1 MKLIFLTSI
10 FITLFSETLLEILP
24 KEYDHCVCN
33 VSQGLDTIVVYV
45 TNGPPEPLDKEVL
58 LDDEVTA
65 GQFLEKLCP
74 EYAYDE
80 NPRVCCSLTHLRELH
95 KTIDLLE
102 ALGFSRCPSCF
113 QNLLQ
118 LLCTSNCAPYQNQF
132 MQVTETAFIDDGDH
146 KSEII
151 KSLNIHVSKLYAYK
165 TYESCSEV
173 QGLFPGSLL
182 YDLLC
187 GAWGSSQCTTERLL
201 EQLGKPVT
209 EGGKTYARTSFK
221 LHVEEKVVVNGRT
234 FFPVKTP
241 YFKCSEAPGPNLSA
255 CNCYD
260 CKASCAAKALEPP
273 VFPEEG
279 KSFSVFQ
286 IDGFIFCAIL
296 GFGLFSTCVTV
307 IFCCLSHPCFKRPLS
322 KTKNDKKSSF
332 EKSFYSP
339 SKTFGNWF
347 EERLETAF
355 MHWAIFVSKYPVLI
369 VMLSLFI
376 CSICSLGLVFNSV
389 ITTDPVEL
397 WVFPNSEARR
407 DMEDYN
413 KHFGSFYRVEQII
426 ITPTNRET
434 FYHPIIVNHELKN
447 ISWGPVFQQDFLLAA
462 FKLQEQV
469 ENLTATLDGT
479 PIHLKDICLAPLK
492 PLNTECAIQS
502 LFGYF
507 QNKIERFYNKTDYL
521 FHFKRCSLADK
532 TIACFAPYGGPI
544 DDMSLV
550 LSGFHETFDSA
561 EALSIT
567 FPLLNYNE
575 ESKNVKARMWES
587 ELVDFLKNYS
597 HPLMNI
603 SFMTERSLED
613 EYIRGSQSDILLIS
627 ISYLLMFCYI
637 VITLGDYHRCKTFL
651 LGSKFCL
658 GSAGVLIVLISVIST
673 LGLLCFLGIPSTF
686 IVLEAVPFLVLAV
699 GVDNIFIL
707 VQAYQRGEKKPDQS
721 LEEYIGLVVGKVAPS
736 ILLSSVSMSSCFF
749 IGALMKSPAVCLFA
763 FYAGVA
769 ILVNFL
775 LQMTCFLAIFI
786 LDCRREEKRKL
797 DFCCCFTISE
807 VNDAKKCHSKN
818 GVIHRMMQKIY
829 IPLLMKNYV
838 RYFVMIFFGIWLCSS
853 IAVINKIEVGLEAEL
868 TFPNDSYLVNYLQD
882 IKKYSSIGH
891 PVYFGITGEY
901 NYTDVNAQKK
911 ICSAQSFCESN
922 SITSEIGRMAK
933 VKNRTYIALQPISW
947 LDNYFEYLQSES
959 CCYEFKSNRTHCPSY
974 IANQFKGLCRSCRT
988 KNPSSLSEAEFI
1000 RRLQFFL
1007 SDISWERCP
1016 KAGNAMFGTAIDI
1029 SPSKNST
1036 KIKATSFKTYHT
1048 ALKTS
1053 KDFYEA
1059 LAWSRKIAANLT
1071 NILRNGSENS
1081 DVRVFPYSF
1090 PHVFYEQFL
1099 TQWPDTLRSLS
1110 LSIIAVFLTTFLLLG
1125 LDFHSAVMI
1134 TVTVITIVINIM
1146 GLMYWW
1152 SITLNAVSLVNLIV
1166 AVGISVEFC
1175 SHLTRCFALSEKPT
1189 RIERA
1194 QDALYQMGTSVL
1206 TGITLTDCGILVLA
1220 FAKSQVF
1227 RIFYF
1232 RMFLGIIAF
1241 GTLHGLVFLPVFL
1254 SLFGPSSRQKKVK
1267 KSFIN
1272 PPSFDEREAEMPL
1285 TNGDHKDNIQLSNM

>member
-24 KEYDHCVCN
+24 KVLID
-33 VSQGLDTIVVYV
+33 
-45 TNGPPEPLDKEVL
+45 PLCL
-58 LDDEVTA
+58 
-65 GQFLEKLCP
+65 Q
-74 EYAYDE
+74 YE

-603 SFMTERSLED
+603 SFMTE
-613 EYIRGSQSDILLIS
+613 
-627 ISYLLMFCYI
+627 
-637 VITLGDYHRCKTFL
+637 

-736 ILLSSVSMSSCFF
+736 ILLSSISMSSCFF

-853 IAVINKIEVGLEAEL
+853 IAVINKIE
-868 TFPNDSYLVNYLQD
+868 DSYLVNYLQD

-1175 SHLTRCFALSEKPT
+1175 SHLTRCFALSEEANSYRK
-1189 RIERA
+1189 
-1194 QDALYQMGTSVL
+1194 
-1206 TGITLTDCGILVLA
+1206 
-1220 FAKSQVF
+1220 
-1227 RIFYF
+1227 
-1232 RMFLGIIAF
+1232 
-1241 GTLHGLVFLPVFL
+1241 
-1254 SLFGPSSRQKKVK
+1254 SSRCFV
-1267 KSFIN
+1267 SNGNISIN
-1272 PPSFDEREAEMPL
+1272 W
-1285 TNGDHKDNIQLSNM
+1285 NNINRLWYSCPRIR